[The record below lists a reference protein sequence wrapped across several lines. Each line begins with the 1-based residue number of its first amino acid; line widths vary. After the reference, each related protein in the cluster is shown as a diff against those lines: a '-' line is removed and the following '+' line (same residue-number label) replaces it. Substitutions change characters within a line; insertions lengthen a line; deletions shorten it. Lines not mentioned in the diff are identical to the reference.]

1 LSSPKSRNLKT
12 FPVARCRTTHNCG
25 WGDGSREKSSSL
37 DEAGS
42 ELSPLI
48 ALSPPGAVTFQAWQ
62 YLIRWCN
69 AACNAVQP
77 ACHFEKWALHSR
89 GYPRWHKAP
98 WHQHKAPRATAVQTA
113 CMSVGPAPL
122 IPLGRK
128 PALKGC
134 SLRAGSPYLVEA
146 KPREHPPLAWPRPR
160 RARPPSAHRSR
171 QDRPSAR

>member
-1 LSSPKSRNLKT
+1 MPRPRARREPAP
-12 FPVARCRTTHNCG
+12 PVPPTAT
-25 WGDGSREKSSSL
+25 
-37 DEAGS
+37 EADA
-42 ELSPLI
+42 E
-48 ALSPPGAVTFQAWQ
+48 GAVLDTAPGPLSGIQ
-62 YLIRWCN
+62 IRGNTPCN
-69 AACNAVQP
+69 TACNAVQP
-77 ACHFEKWALHSR
+77 TCHFEKWALHAR
-89 GYPRWHKAP
+89 RCQRWHKAP
-98 WHQHKAPRATAVQTA
+98 WHRHNIARATAVQPA
-113 CMSVGPAPL
+113 CMSGGPTPL